1 MSHLAL
7 YWKAARPFSLPASV
21 IPALLG
27 GTVAVL
33 HADATLNVMHFL
45 LAAIGAACVHAAA
58 NLLSDHFDYAKG
70 VDRTDTVGASR
81 GMLVTGRMN
90 SREVLRE
97 SLVLWSV
104 SALIA
109 AYFVWKVGFVL
120 LPLIAGGL
128 LLGTGYT
135 AAPSQFKYRA
145 LGDLA
150 VFMAFGVGITVGAYV
165 VQTGSLSWTP
175 VAYSLPMGFL
185 IAAILHGNNLRD
197 IESDRRAGIRTLAML
212 LGPRRARLAYAGMLT
227 AAYLSVIAS
236 VAAGWISPV
245 GLLCLLTLPLAGGAV
260 RIVMAGGPPLIVID
274 MRTAQLQ
281 MAFGLLMILGIVGQ
295 SILR

>member
-1 MSHLAL
+1 MSQFAL
-7 YWKAARPFSLPASV
+7 LWRAARPFSFPASV

-33 HADATLNVMHFL
+33 HTGAGLHGLHFV
-45 LAAIGAACVHAAA
+45 LAAVGAACVHAAA
-58 NLLSDHFDYAKG
+58 NLLSDHFDHAKG
-70 VDRTDTVGASR
+70 VDRPDTIGASR
-81 GMLVTGRMN
+81 GMLVTGRM
-90 SREVLRE
+90 STRAVLLE
-97 SLVLWSV
+97 SLVLWLIA
-104 SALIA
+104 ALIA
-109 AYFVWKVGFVL
+109 FYFIWKVGPVL
-120 LPLIAGGL
+120 IPLVAGGL
-128 LLGTGYT
+128 LLGAGYT

-197 IESDRRAGIRTLAML
+197 IESDRRAGIRTLAMM
-212 LGPRRARLAYAGMLT
+212 LGLRRARLAYAGMVT
-227 AAYLSVIAS
+227 AAYLSVIGS
-236 VAAGWISPV
+236 VAAGWVSPV
-245 GLLCLLTLPLAGGAV
+245 GLLCLLTLPLAVAAV